1 MNSINMEILPKVKIM
16 IFSDWQDPE
25 GTDSLP
31 KSAQEQGRSR
41 EKIQVDLDSKTTKLC
56 PSIIE

>member
-1 MNSINMEILPKVKIM
+1 MNSTNMEISPKVQIM

-31 KSAQEQGRSR
+31 KSAQEQSGSR
-41 EKIQVDLDSKTTKLC
+41 KKVQGDLDSKITKLC
-56 PSIIE
+56 PPIIE